1 MVIEKASRENL
12 FKSKTIKRLIAEYM
26 KQKEELAFV
35 KMTTMQSK
43 ASAGKPCRKRKE
55 NVMWSD
61 RVNMTY
67 RTSSVGWYYKSRVV
81 S

>member
-35 KMTTMQSK
+35 KMTTM
-43 ASAGKPCRKRKE
+43 
-55 NVMWSD
+55 
-61 RVNMTY
+61 
-67 RTSSVGWYYKSRVV
+67 
-81 S
+81 